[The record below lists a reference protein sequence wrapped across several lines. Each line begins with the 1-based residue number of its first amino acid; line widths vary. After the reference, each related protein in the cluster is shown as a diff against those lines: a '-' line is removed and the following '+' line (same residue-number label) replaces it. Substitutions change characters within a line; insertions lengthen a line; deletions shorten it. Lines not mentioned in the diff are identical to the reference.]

1 MKSNII
7 LIGMPGAG
15 KSTLGVLLAKAVN
28 YSFMDTDLII
38 QNQQGRRLYE
48 IINESGIEEFLR
60 IENAALKAVNAKNT
74 VIATGGSAVFG
85 VEAMEHLKAD
95 GIVVY
100 IRLSLEEIKKR
111 VRNIKTRGIAMKKGK
126 TLEDVYRERVPLY
139 EKYADIIVDGE
150 GTGIEE
156 CVELIVNSLNM

>member
-1 MKSNII
+1 MKSNIV

-15 KSTLGVLLAKAVN
+15 KSTLGVLLAKAIN

-38 QNQQGRRLYE
+38 QNQQGRLLYE

-60 IENAALKAVNAKNT
+60 IENAALKGVNVKNT

-85 VEAMEHLKAD
+85 TEAMEHLKAD
-95 GIVVY
+95 GVVVY
-100 IRLSLEEIKKR
+100 IRLSLDEIEKR

-126 TLEDVYRERVPLY
+126 TLADVYGERVPLY
-139 EKYADIIVDGE
+139 EKYADITVDGE

-156 CVELIVNSLNM
+156 CVELILGSLDI